1 MKTMCKISATDGGA
15 RGQVMG
21 EVRELEVAHG
31 GFRPFLV
38 NSALRDILKIPRAKR
53 VAIFAAPGVNAER

>member
-1 MKTMCKISATDGGA
+1 
-15 RGQVMG
+15 MG
-21 EVRELEVAHG
+21 EVRELGVAHG

-53 VAIFAAPGVNAER
+53 VAIFAAPRVNAER